1 MSILA
6 AAKAEISNA
15 PLIITLLGTPGSG
28 KTMTACTF
36 PKPFLIRTQ
45 GESVP
50 RDLEKYGLDAPA
62 SLGVTETE
70 AKLMEQLHA
79 LIRDEHD
86 YKTLIID
93 SVTGLE
99 SMFINEVIAD
109 DPKAKNIQQAA
120 GGYGAGRDTVAA
132 KHSRVRKAAELL
144 RTKRGM
150 NVVFLAH
157 SDINRVDPPDG
168 ESYTQFS
175 LRLHGKS
182 QSPYID
188 EVDVV
193 GQIKQPTALVG
204 EGRKR
209 AIGQDERVLLCTMTP
224 AAVTKNRLGI
234 SEEIEIEPGKNP
246 LAKWVVGGR
255 ARKAQPKKGLL
266 VIDSTGGTGDMGV
279 NAAAILQEEGGE
291 FSADDFVEE
300 GVN

>member
-1 MSILA
+1 MSILSM
-6 AAKAEISNA
+6 AKSEVSNA
-15 PLIITLLGTPGSG
+15 PLIITLMGTPGSG

-50 RDLEKYGLDAPA
+50 RDLEKYGLEAPY

-79 LIRDEHD
+79 LLRDEHD
-86 YKTLIID
+86 FKTLIID

-132 KHSRVRKAAELL
+132 KHSRVRKAAEML

-175 LRLHGKS
+175 LRLHSKS

-193 GQIKQPTALVG
+193 GQVKQPTALVG
-204 EGRKR
+204 DDRKR
-209 AIGQDERVLLCTMTP
+209 AIGMDERVLLCTMTP

-246 LAKWVVGGR
+246 LARWVAG
-255 ARKAQPKKGLL
+255 ARKPRAAKKAEISVAQSQDNETPH
-266 VIDSTGGTGDMGV
+266 
-279 NAAAILQEEGGE
+279 AE
-291 FSADDFVEE
+291 FSAEDFVEAE
-300 GVN
+300 